1 QKRLFTGEALGK
13 HYQVPQV
20 THGKSYAAIRPSA
33 LYPPSPVFSL
43 STTKSNKPP
52 ANPDVVFRTQ
62 PLILLAA
69 LVHFLALPK
78 GICTGSRLT
87 RNPRGLK
94 LSSGLANLSRKSAR
108 PARAAHGTPPAI
120 LPEAKVRVLPTEEQL

>member
-1 QKRLFTGEALGK
+1 SKAPVHRGRRLASITK
-13 HYQVPQV
+13 CR
-20 THGKSYAAIRPSA
+20 KSHTASLYAAIRPSV
-33 LYPPSPVFSL
+33 LYPPSSVFSL
-43 STTKSNKPP
+43 STPKSNKPP

-78 GICTGSRLT
+78 GICTGSRLI

-94 LSSGLANLSRKSAR
+94 LSSGLANLSRKSSSSARTTRGIPPALR
-108 PARAAHGTPPAI
+108 PAAKARD
-120 LPEAKVRVLPTEEQL
+120 LP